1 MALFVSARNQKHKDA
16 KSLHCKIR
24 SVYFVTVSDKS
35 QHISPSSPASAVT
48 AGWAAGAGVA
58 WPVAAGAREAESS
71 EGSHRQS
78 VGSAET
84 S

>member
-1 MALFVSARNQKHKDA
+1 MALFVSTRSQKYKDTR
-16 KSLHCKIR
+16 SLHCRIR

-35 QHISPSSPASAVT
+35 QHISLSFTASAVT
-48 AGWAAGAGVA
+48 AGRAAGAGVA